1 MHLIGFIT
9 FGRVDVAEHELVL
22 AKALC
27 GAALEEPIEPVR
39 LDDDD
44 LAACDALVRAV
55 LEHWT
60 ALRSS
65 SAEWLRATVLSS

>member
-1 MHLIGFIT
+1 MHLIGLLT
-9 FGRVDVAEHELVL
+9 FGSVDVPEYELVL

-27 GAALEEPIEPVR
+27 GVALEEPLEPVQ
-39 LDDDD
+39 LEDDDV
-44 LAACDALVRAV
+44 AACDALLRAV

-65 SAEWLRATVLSS
+65 SPEWLRAAVLSS